1 MEWPGH
7 RHPEGSA
14 WQRGL
19 RMAVGVE
26 REEENVF
33 ARREVRGAGG
43 TSINGNDNKGALW
56 RGGNASNVRLRGIE
70 GKTEGKRIRG
80 SRQIKGVLVDLGVGS
95 TI

>member
-26 REEENVF
+26 GEEENVF

-43 TSINGNDNKGALW
+43 TSINGNDN
-56 RGGNASNVRLRGIE
+56 GGGTVEGRECLQRTSARYRRRQKASEFAEADR
-70 GKTEGKRIRG
+70 
-80 SRQIKGVLVDLGVGS
+80 
-95 TI
+95 